1 MSAPSIPL
9 DADLI
14 IVGGG
19 CAGLSLASRLAASRS
34 TLRVL
39 VLEGREHYEE
49 DRTWCGW
56 RTASHPYQECAVAA
70 WPKWRITTTH
80 ETIERS
86 SYRYPYE
93 MIPADRFY
101 AESCRVIGNCATVS
115 VVMAAPVATLN
126 ERGGSYARGGSVTTD
141 LLDGRSFSS
150 KWLIDTRPRITA
162 LRPPSLWQN
171 FVGYAVHGS
180 QTLAKR
186 IGDTPVLMDFQL
198 PGTSAVQFIYVLP
211 LGAGAYL
218 CEWTR
223 FSKERGEETKIE
235 QQLLE
240 WIGENAGQ
248 HWFPGRRESGSL
260 PMSLVTR
267 KLHAPGSI
275 VLAGTA
281 GGSMRASTGYAF
293 HSIQRWADAC
303 CDALLAGEAPVPPVR
318 NRALDF
324 MDDVFLR
331 ALQQPDSSGEAIFCS
346 LFKHTEPDALVRFL
360 SGQPRLADYWP
371 VMRSLPWIDFSIAAL
386 QSLSGV
392 GVR

>member
-1 MSAPSIPL
+1 MSAPSIHL

-14 IVGGG
+14 ILGGG

-34 TLRVL
+34 KLCVL
-39 VLEGREHYEE
+39 VLEGRDHYEE

-56 RTASHPYQECAVAA
+56 RTAPHPYLACVTAA
-70 WPKWRITTTH
+70 WPQWRIVTSH

-86 SYRYPYE
+86 SNHYPYE

-101 AESCRVIGNCATVS
+101 AESCRVIESSTTVALVMAATVS
-115 VVMAAPVATLN
+115 TVT
-126 ERGGSYARGGSVTTD
+126 ERVGSVSIT
-141 LLDGRSFSS
+141 LLDGRTFSS
-150 KWLIDTRPRITA
+150 KWMVDTRPRVTT
-162 LRPPSLWQN
+162 LSPPSLWQN
-171 FVGYAVHGS
+171 FVGYVIHESKA
-180 QTLAKR
+180 LASK
-186 IGDTPVLMDFQL
+186 IGDSPVLMDFQL
-198 PGTSAVQFIYVLP
+198 PGTSAVQFMYILP

-223 FSKERGEETKIE
+223 FSKERGEEKKIE

-240 WIGENAGQ
+240 WLGEHAG
-248 HWFPGRRESGSL
+248 HNWFLGRRETGSL
-260 PMSLVTR
+260 PMSPVPQELSLV
-267 KLHAPGSI
+267 GSI

-293 HSIQRWADAC
+293 HSIQRWADVC
-303 CDALLAGEAPVPPVR
+303 CRALLAGEAPVPPMR

-331 ALQQPDSSGEAIFCS
+331 ALQRTNSSGESIFCN

-360 SGQPRLADYWP
+360 SGQPRLTDYWP
-371 VMRSLPWIDFSIAAL
+371 VMRSLPWIDFSVAAF
-386 QSLSGV
+386 QSLSGA
-392 GVR
+392 GVP

>member
-1 MSAPSIPL
+1 MSAPSIHL

-14 IVGGG
+14 ILGGG
-19 CAGLSLASRLAASRS
+19 CAGLSLASRLAASPS
-34 TLRVL
+34 TLRVV
-39 VLEGREHYEE
+39 VLEGRDHYKE

-70 WPKWRITTTH
+70 WPKWRITNTQ

-86 SYRYPYE
+86 SNRYPYE

-115 VVMAAPVATLN
+115 LVMAANVATVC
-126 ERGGSYARGGSVTTD
+126 ERVGSVRID
-141 LLDGRSFSS
+141 LLDGGTFSS
-150 KWLIDTRPRITA
+150 KWLVDTRPRVTA
-162 LRPPSLWQN
+162 LRAPSLWQN
-171 FVGYAVHGS
+171 FVGYVVHGS
-180 QTLAKR
+180 QTLAER
-186 IGDTPVLMDFQL
+186 IGDSPVLMDFQL
-198 PGTSAVQFIYVLP
+198 PGTSAVQFIYALP

-223 FSKERGEETKIE
+223 FSKERGEEAKIE

-240 WIGENAGQ
+240 WVGENAGQ
-248 HWFPGRRESGSL
+248 NWFLGRRESGSL

-267 KLHAPGSI
+267 KVQAGGRI

-303 CDALLAGEAPVPPVR
+303 CGALLAGEAPVPPLR

-331 ALQQPDSSGEAIFCS
+331 ALQQQNSSGEAIFCS

-371 VMRSLPWIDFSIAAL
+371 VMHSLPWIDFSLAAL
-386 QSLSGV
+386 QSLYGA
-392 GVR
+392 GGP

>member
-1 MSAPSIPL
+1 MSAPSIHL

-14 IVGGG
+14 ILGGG
-19 CAGLSLASRLAASRS
+19 CAGLSLASRLAASPS

-56 RTASHPYQECAVAA
+56 RTASHPYQGCAVAA
-70 WPKWRITTTH
+70 WPRWRITTNQ

-86 SYRYPYE
+86 SNRYPYE

-101 AESCRVIGNCATVS
+101 AESCRVIRNSANVSIRMATHVAS
-115 VVMAAPVATLN
+115 VFEQV
-126 ERGGSYARGGSVTTD
+126 GSVNIA
-141 LLDGRSFSS
+141 LPDGSIFSS
-150 KWLIDTRPRITA
+150 RWLVDTRPSVTA

-171 FVGYAVHGS
+171 FVGYVVHGS
-180 QTLAKR
+180 QTLAER
-186 IGDTPVLMDFQL
+186 IGDSPVLMDFQL

-211 LGAGAYL
+211 LGDDAYL

-223 FSKERGEETKIE
+223 FSKEYGEETKIE

-240 WIGENAGQ
+240 WVGKNAGQ
-248 HWFPGRRESGSL
+248 NWCLGRRESGSL
-260 PMSLVTR
+260 PMSSVTK
-267 KLHAPGSI
+267 KLHRAGSI
-275 VLAGTA
+275 ILAGTA

-303 CDALLAGEAPVPPVR
+303 CGSLLAGEAPVPPLR
-318 NRALDF
+318 NRTLDF
-324 MDDVFLR
+324 MDDIFLR
-331 ALQQPDSSGEAIFCS
+331 ALQQRDSSGAAIFCS

-360 SGQPRLADYWP
+360 SGQPRIADYWP
-371 VMRSLPWIDFSIAAL
+371 VIRSLPWIDFSLAAL
-386 QSLSGV
+386 QSLSGA
-392 GVR
+392 GVP